1 MSADEFIKEI
11 KFDER
16 GLIPVII
23 QECQTGEVLMM
34 AYMNA
39 EAIRQTLERG
49 ETVFWSRS
57 RQTLWHKGDTSGN
70 VQKVKEIR
78 LDCDNDCLLIKV
90 EQVGR
95 AACHTGYC
103 SCFYRR
109 LTPSKKLEINGEK
122 LFDPDKVYGK
132 KKQ

>member
-1 MSADEFIKEI
+1 MNADEFIKEI

-16 GLIPVII
+16 GLVPVII

-34 AYMNA
+34 AYMTA

-90 EQVGR
+90 EQVGG

-109 LTPSKKLEINGEK
+109 LNSSNKLEINGEK

-132 KKQ
+132 KK